1 MSRWGTAAHFGVN
14 RTITAL
20 GIVARHAGLGLEPF
34 VVRELPACRRTR
46 DVSSCRGG
54 PNGAADSQTAAKLA
68 QGRVGP
74 HARATQRSVGAGGR
88 GTREKVLGSRL
99 LYSPGQPRPSEKIGR
114 ASTRGV
120 SKHKPGA
127 FELTHSPRHH
137 ITYYSVLRPQIGYT
151 VGYGADSARGI
162 LLMNSAAG
170 SRRGV
175 SRAVFKFSVRGFA
188 TPRGYLI
195 NLERSKVRLVLALI
209 VRGAPPAISCVDE
222 SPRRGSSV

>member
-54 PNGAADSQTAAKLA
+54 PNRAADSQTAAKLA

-74 HARATQRSVGAGGR
+74 HARATQRSVGAGRR

-127 FELTHSPRHH
+127 FELILSW
-137 ITYYSVLRPQIGYT
+137 
-151 VGYGADSARGI
+151 ARRQASTAI
-162 LLMNSAAG
+162 WLPA
-170 SRRGV
+170 
-175 SRAVFKFSVRGFA
+175 
-188 TPRGYLI
+188 
-195 NLERSKVRLVLALI
+195 
-209 VRGAPPAISCVDE
+209 APP
-222 SPRRGSSV
+222 RRTPDLGGLGRGELI

>member
-1 MSRWGTAAHFGVN
+1 MRRDAADTPVKSRGQTTSNKLRTSCPMSRWGTAAHLGVN

-74 HARATQRSVGAGGR
+74 HARATQRSVGAGRR

-127 FELTHSPRHH
+127 FELILSWARRQASTA
-137 ITYYSVLRPQIGYT
+137 IGLP
-151 VGYGADSARGI
+151 ACSA
-162 LLMNSAAG
+162 SDD
-170 SRRGV
+170 
-175 SRAVFKFSVRGFA
+175 
-188 TPRGYLI
+188 
-195 NLERSKVRLVLALI
+195 
-209 VRGAPPAISCVDE
+209 PAISALWVVVVAVGLDRL
-222 SPRRGSSV
+222 SRVS

>member
-1 MSRWGTAAHFGVN
+1 MSPLAAFPPTATAALVHAAASRARLGLTKSAESGDALRLRYRVAERQVAGRARLSAPWAAHLGVN

-74 HARATQRSVGAGGR
+74 HARATQRSVGAGRR

-127 FELTHSPRHH
+127 FELTLS
-137 ITYYSVLRPQIGYT
+137 
-151 VGYGADSARGI
+151 
-162 LLMNSAAG
+162 
-170 SRRGV
+170 
-175 SRAVFKFSVRGFA
+175 
-188 TPRGYLI
+188 
-195 NLERSKVRLVLALI
+195 
-209 VRGAPPAISCVDE
+209 
-222 SPRRGSSV
+222 

>member
-1 MSRWGTAAHFGVN
+1 MRRDAADTPVKSRGQTTSNKLRTSCPMSRRGTAAHLGVN

-20 GIVARHAGLGLEPF
+20 GIVARHAGSGLEPF
-34 VVRELPACRRTR
+34 VVRELLACRRTR

-74 HARATQRSVGAGGR
+74 HARATQRSVGAGRR

-127 FELTHSPRHH
+127 FELILSWARRQASTA
-137 ITYYSVLRPQIGYT
+137 IGLP
-151 VGYGADSARGI
+151 ACSA
-162 LLMNSAAG
+162 SDD
-170 SRRGV
+170 
-175 SRAVFKFSVRGFA
+175 
-188 TPRGYLI
+188 
-195 NLERSKVRLVLALI
+195 
-209 VRGAPPAISCVDE
+209 PAISALWVVVTGC
-222 SPRRGSSV
+222 